1 MKVREVVVHYGFPEH
16 ICVMTY
22 CQDDDL
28 WWEDVA
34 EEEAIEWNYH
44 KGNLDIFLD

>member
-1 MKVREVVVHYGFPEH
+1 MKVKEVVARYGFPEH
-16 ICVMTY
+16 ICVIAY

-34 EEEAIEWNYH
+34 EEEAAEWNYY